1 MDYCDNKDCL
11 QRLDWGM
18 RMNKVKFT
26 VEYKGGN
33 TSTNIE
39 LWRHKQQISNALAEI
54 DKVIGG
60 KEE

>member
-1 MDYCDNKDCL
+1 
-11 QRLDWGM
+11 
-18 RMNKVKFT
+18 MNKVKFT

-60 KEE
+60 

>member
-1 MDYCDNKDCL
+1 VNKQEIQETINEL
-11 QRLDWGM
+11 HRMKKRLTGAQGCS
-18 RMNKVKFT
+18 

-33 TSTNIE
+33 TSTDIE

-60 KEE
+60 